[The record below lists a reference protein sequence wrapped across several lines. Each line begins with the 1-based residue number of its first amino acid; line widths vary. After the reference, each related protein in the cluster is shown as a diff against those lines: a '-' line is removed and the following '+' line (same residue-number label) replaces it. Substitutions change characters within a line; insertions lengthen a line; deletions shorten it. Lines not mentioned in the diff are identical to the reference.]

1 MAHVEISGAEGSK
14 LEGKGGLRG
23 AGRDPPAVNGASSR
37 PLPCTGG
44 SFEGLVAMLNSA
56 LAVLQDKKP
65 KILG

>member
-1 MAHVEISGAEGSK
+1 MASE
-14 LEGKGGLRG
+14 G
-23 AGRDPPAVNGASSR
+23 AGRDAPAVNGASSR

-56 LAVLQDKKP
+56 LAALQDKKP